1 MISNTIKERK
11 RMFASLLAYPLLL
24 PGSSPVPVS
33 DAATMV
39 SSSTWMTA
47 MMMVTVMVMMMVVM
61 TVMGTWT
68 SGAACS
74 ECTSAADET
83 DCDQCRED

>member
-1 MISNTIKERK
+1 
-11 RMFASLLAYPLLL
+11 MFASLLAYPLLL

-47 MMMVTVMVMMMVVM
+47 MMMVTVMVMMVVVM
-61 TVMGTWT
+61 MMM
-68 SGAACS
+68 
-74 ECTSAADET
+74 ET
-83 DCDQCRED
+83 LRTTPWSSIGYSNCHY

>member
-1 MISNTIKERK
+1 
-11 RMFASLLAYPLLL
+11 MFASLLAYPLLL

-47 MMMVTVMVMMMVVM
+47 MMMVTVMVMMVVVVMVV
-61 TVMGTWT
+61 VMMMM
-68 SGAACS
+68 
-74 ECTSAADET
+74 ET
-83 DCDQCRED
+83 LRTTPWSSIGYSNCHY